1 MHRDSLLSI
10 PLVRELFIV
19 LLAKLLLI
27 FVIAHF
33 FFSDPVEIDDEG
45 LRLQEHF
52 GLRASTLPSGSLSEP
67 LFESKESPHDQ

>member
-27 FVIAHF
+27 FVIAHL

-52 GLRASTLPSGSLSEP
+52 GLRASTLPSESLSEP